1 MNTHPI
7 TVRMQSGRGAKAR
20 AASAAMSADRTF
32 TAGMIMC
39 AIWFSAATML
49 ICQAQKSDIV
59 AYRLTSKQV
68 VFAPGR

>member
-1 MNTHPI
+1 MNTRSM
-7 TVRMQSGRGAKAR
+7 TVRAQSGRGAKAR
-20 AASAAMSADRTF
+20 AASATMSADRTL

-59 AYRLTSKQV
+59 AYRFTSQQV
-68 VFAPGR
+68 FLIPGR